1 MNSVAS
7 FFHLGLDICL
17 ITQTEADEKAIRMGS
32 VIEATVK
39 ALIEFES
46 ELDRIKAEALEVKK
60 KMVKDAVGLA
70 ESAKSEAISKANQQV
85 TERLAKARAEGEGEA
100 ESLRSKGES
109 SLKSFEESVSRRKA
123 EAIEEVV
130 GRLLGETQ

>member
-1 MNSVAS
+1 MN
-7 FFHLGLDICL
+7 IRL

-46 ELDRIKAEALEVKK
+46 ELDRMKAEALEAKE

-70 ESAKSEAISKANQQV
+70 ESAKLEVISKANQQV
-85 TERLAKARAEGEGEA
+85 AERLAKARAEGEGEA
-100 ESLRSKGES
+100 ESIRNKGES
-109 SLKSFEESVSRRKA
+109 SLKSFEASISRRKA

-130 GRLLGETQ
+130 GRLLGETR

>member
-1 MNSVAS
+1 
-7 FFHLGLDICL
+7 
-17 ITQTEADEKAIRMGS
+17 MGS
-32 VIEATVK
+32 LIESTVK

-46 ELDRIKAEALEVKK
+46 ELDKMKAEALEVNK

-85 TERLAKARAEGEGEA
+85 AERLAKARAEGEDEA
-100 ESLRSKGES
+100 ESIRNREES
-109 SLKSFEESVSRRKA
+109 SLKNFKASISLRKA

-130 GRLLGETQ
+130 NRLLGEAQ